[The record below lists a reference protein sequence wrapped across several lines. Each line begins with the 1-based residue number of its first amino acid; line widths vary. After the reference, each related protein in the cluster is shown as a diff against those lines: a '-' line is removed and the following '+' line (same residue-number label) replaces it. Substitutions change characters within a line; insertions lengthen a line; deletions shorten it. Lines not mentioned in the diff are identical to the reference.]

1 MEYMTVKD
9 AAQRWNVT
17 ERLVQRLCAEGRV
30 DGAVKFGRSWSIP
43 VSARKPDDSRRA
55 DSAPQ
60 AAMPRPRR
68 VPGSHANLMP
78 LMNTPFAPGTCAEF
92 VDSLAPGPRRD
103 IARAELCYFSGR
115 PEEAVTAA
123 PSRRHREGLHSS
135 APRRRSSP
143 RPRACFCI
151 CLRPRDCLMRRTCC
165 RPGCGRSRDANGHF
179 SGWTQSGAA
188 VGSFDDPSAAQI
200 TFTMP
205 AGAVELTA
213 NYDAHSLAH
222 HDGQDPTCTDPGWAA
237 YDECACGY
245 STYQEI
251 PAAGHSFVDG
261 VCTVC
266 GEKESSQD
274 PDQTTPVNPER
285 PAEPS
290 ELGSSEGLEQD
301 AAAIPATGDMSM
313 LAVAAAAVVGAA
325 VLAGG
330 LLARRHRS

>member
-1 MEYMTVKD
+1 MANEPRAQGQQGGLAVEYMTVKD

-55 DSAPQ
+55 
-60 AAMPRPRR
+60 
-68 VPGSHANLMP
+68 
-78 LMNTPFAPGTCAEF
+78 
-92 VDSLAPGPRRD
+92 
-103 IARAELCYFSGR
+103 
-115 PEEAVTAA
+115 A
-123 PSRRHREGLHSS
+123 PSRRHRKGLHSS

-179 SGWTQSGAA
+179 SGWTQNGAA
-188 VGSFDDPSAAQI
+188 AGSFDDPSAAQT

-290 ELGSSEGLEQD
+290 EPGSSEGLEQD

>member
-1 MEYMTVKD
+1 MANEPRAQGQQGGLAVEYMTVKD

-68 VPGSHANLMP
+68 VPGSLAGLMP
-78 LMNTPFAPGTCAEF
+78 LMNTPFASGTCAEF

-103 IARAELCYFSGR
+103 IAQAEFYYFSGR
-115 PEEAVTAA
+115 PQEAVAA
-123 PSRRHREGLHSS
+123 ATHYLVSEDFDTRLS
-135 APRRRSSP
+135 A
-143 RPRACFCI
+143 CLI
-151 CLRPRDCLMRRTCC
+151 CAY
-165 RPGCGRSRDANGHF
+165 ANGHF
-179 SGWTQSGAA
+179 SGWTQNGAA
-188 VGSFDDPSAAQI
+188 VGSFDDPSAAQT

-266 GEKESSQD
+266 GEKEPSQD

-290 ELGSSEGLEQD
+290 EPGSSEGLEQD

>member
-1 MEYMTVKD
+1 
-9 AAQRWNVT
+9 
-17 ERLVQRLCAEGRV
+17 
-30 DGAVKFGRSWSIP
+30 
-43 VSARKPDDSRRA
+43 
-55 DSAPQ
+55 
-60 AAMPRPRR
+60 
-68 VPGSHANLMP
+68 
-78 LMNTPFAPGTCAEF
+78 
-92 VDSLAPGPRRD
+92 
-103 IARAELCYFSGR
+103 
-115 PEEAVTAA
+115 
-123 PSRRHREGLHSS
+123 
-135 APRRRSSP
+135 
-143 RPRACFCI
+143 
-151 CLRPRDCLMRRTCC
+151 MRRTCC

-179 SGWTQSGAA
+179 SGWTQNGAA
-188 VGSFDDPSAAQI
+188 VGSFDDPSAAQT

-205 AGAVELTA
+205 EGAVELTA

-251 PAAGHSFVDG
+251 PAAGHSFVGG

-290 ELGSSEGLEQD
+290 EPGSSEGLEQD

>member
-1 MEYMTVKD
+1 MR
-9 AAQRWNVT
+9 A
-17 ERLVQRLCAEGRV
+17 G
-30 DGAVKFGRSWSIP
+30 S
-43 VSARKPDDSRRA
+43 SA
-55 DSAPQ
+55 
-60 AAMPRPRR
+60 
-68 VPGSHANLMP
+68 
-78 LMNTPFAPGTCAEF
+78 
-92 VDSLAPGPRRD
+92 
-103 IARAELCYFSGR
+103 IARVILAT
-115 PEEAVTAA
+115 VAA
-123 PSRRHREGLHSS
+123 L
-135 APRRRSSP
+135 
-143 RPRACFCI
+143 
-151 CLRPRDCLMRRTCC
+151 
-165 RPGCGRSRDANGHF
+165 
-179 SGWTQSGAA
+179 SGWTQNGAA
-188 VGSFDDPSAAQI
+188 VGSFDDPSAAQT

-290 ELGSSEGLEQD
+290 RFPELGWERAS
-301 AAAIPATGDMSM
+301 AC
-313 LAVAAAAVVGAA
+313 
-325 VLAGG
+325 
-330 LLARRHRS
+330 R